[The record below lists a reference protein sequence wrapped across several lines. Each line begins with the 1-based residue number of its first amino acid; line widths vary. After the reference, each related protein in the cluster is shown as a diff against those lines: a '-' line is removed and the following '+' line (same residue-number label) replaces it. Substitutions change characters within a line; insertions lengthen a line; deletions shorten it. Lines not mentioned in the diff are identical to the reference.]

1 VHRLIRR
8 RQKPT
13 KEKDFKSGH
22 RFTSWRC
29 VRIGLTGRLLLLVVL
44 AVVPA
49 LVIQAWNEYDLRIAR
64 EDDIRQHVVEI
75 TRQFGEEIGV
85 LREGARQ
92 LLLALA
98 QLDPVKFRQP
108 EACGVLFKNLKSRYP
123 SYSLLGAADTAGQV
137 FCTSGPSA
145 LSSVWDQPFFT
156 RAMAQPELAVGNYWV
171 DPDSAEKMIHF
182 AERFENGEGHIAG
195 VVFAGLNLA
204 WLSDHLRERGLSPT
218 ASILIADREGN
229 IIARLPHPELLV
241 GKNMRASH
249 ERIMDGTEAGW
260 EETVGVDGTPRIFGF
275 VPPALRPKDFFLSAG
290 QSKTEAFAAIDRAT
304 LRGVG
309 LILAGLLAAIYAAWV
324 GGRKFIRRP
333 IEGLL
338 EVTSQWRN
346 GNYDSRA
353 HLEDHSSEIGL
364 LGSAFDQMADALA
377 ARHAAQRRAEE
388 ELRQLNVTLE
398 ARIRQRTVELESA
411 IRAKSQFLAN
421 MSHEIRTPLNGVLG
435 MLELV
440 RQTDLGPTQQRFVD
454 TARRSAGTLLGVI
467 NQILD
472 LSKIEA
478 GKIELEQSAF
488 DLRTVVEEVTEAF
501 ADSAYNKG
509 LELTCF
515 VPANLPTAL
524 VGDPGR
530 LRQILMNLISN
541 AVKFTESGEVS
552 VRVSMVDQVGSSAV
566 FSFEVIDT
574 GIGIPVEKQ
583 EHIFEAFAQADSS
596 TTRRYG
602 GTGLG
607 LTITRHFCEMMG
619 GSMSLASEP
628 GLGSKFRFTARFGL
642 REDLTEQLDAR
653 RKLVAGLAILV
664 VTGSARNREI
674 LTDQLS
680 ASGVLVDLA
689 ATAAE
694 ALAALRAKTSRPDQ
708 YAWAIIDHSL
718 TDLSGIELARA
729 IKSFPAN
736 ADLELIL
743 LAPFDQDSGK
753 AADSSFKY
761 VTKPI
766 RQSALWDILASWG
779 AEAVVRISNAA
790 RTPAL
795 QGPSAWGARVLLVE
809 DSPVNLEVCV
819 TILESMGCAVETA
832 TNGLQ
837 AIDRFAGDQ
846 FDLIFMDCQ
855 MPEMDGY
862 DATAEIRR
870 LEAIS
875 YRRTPIIALTGNVIE
890 GARERCLAAGMDDYL
905 AKPFTLDQMRAMLTQ
920 WLKSSSPHPKG
931 GLALLTASPP
941 PAELVDFAVLD
952 SLHHLQ
958 KDGREDVV
966 EQVLN
971 LFFEAAA
978 DLLGDLQEGV
988 ANNDAAR
995 LHDASHALKSVSAN
1009 VGAIA
1014 LSSHCRDLE
1023 AMAQSGAVAE
1033 AAAVVREI
1041 IEDYRASE
1049 ILLSSRLPKVA

>member
-1 VHRLIRR
+1 
-8 RQKPT
+8 
-13 KEKDFKSGH
+13 
-22 RFTSWRC
+22 
-29 VRIGLTGRLLLLVVL
+29 LTGRLLLLVIL
-44 AVVPA
+44 AIVPA
-49 LVIQAWNEYDLRIAR
+49 LVIQAWNEYDQRIAR

-92 LLLALA
+92 LLVALA

-108 EACGVLFKNLKSRYP
+108 EACDVLFANLKSRYP

-137 FCTSGPSA
+137 FCASGPTA
-145 LSSVWDQPFFT
+145 LSSVLDQPFYT
-156 RAMAQPELAVGNYWV
+156 RAMGQPGLAVGNYWI
-171 DPDSAEKMIHF
+171 DPDSGEKMIHF
-182 AERFENGEGHIAG
+182 AERFESGEGHIAG

-249 ERIMDGTEAGW
+249 ERIMDGAEAGW

-290 QSKTEAFAAIDRAT
+290 QSKTEAFAAIDRGT

-309 LILAGLLAAIYAAWV
+309 LILAGLFAAIYAAWV

-353 HLEDHSSEIGL
+353 HLADHSSEIGL

-398 ARIRQRTVELESA
+398 ARIRQRTIELESA

-478 GKIELEQSAF
+478 GKVELEQSAF
-488 DLRTVVEEVTEAF
+488 DLRAVVEEVTEAF

-530 LRQILMNLISN
+530 LRQILMNLIGN

-552 VRVSMVDQVGSSAV
+552 VRVRMVDEVGSSQV

-574 GIGIPVEKQ
+574 GIGISVEKQ

-607 LTITRHFCEMMG
+607 LTIARHFSEMMG
-619 GSMSLASEP
+619 GSMSLASQP
-628 GLGSKFRFTARFGL
+628 GLGSKFCFTARFGL
-642 REDLTEQLDAR
+642 TEELPEYIDAR
-653 RKLVAGLAILV
+653 RNLVAGLAILV

-674 LTDQLS
+674 LIDQLS
-680 ASGVLVDLA
+680 ARSVLVDLA
-689 ATAAE
+689 PTAVE
-694 ALAALRAKTSRPDQ
+694 ALAALRAKSSQ

-729 IKSFPAN
+729 IKSVPAN

-743 LAPFDQDSGK
+743 LAPFDQDIGK
-753 AADSSFKY
+753 SANSSFKY
-761 VTKPI
+761 ITKPI
-766 RQSALWDILASWG
+766 RQSALWDILASGG
-779 AEAVVRISNAA
+779 AKAVARISNAA
-790 RTPAL
+790 RASVL
-795 QGPSAWGARVLLVE
+795 QGSSAWGARVLLVE

-819 TILESMGCAVETA
+819 TILEGMGCVVETA
-832 TNGLQ
+832 TNGLH
-837 AIDRFAGDQ
+837 AIDRYAGGQ

-870 LEAIS
+870 REVIS
-875 YRRTPIIALTGNVIE
+875 HRRTPIIALTGNVIE

-905 AKPFTLDQMRAMLTQ
+905 PKPFTLDQIRAMLTV
-920 WLKSSSPHPKG
+920 WLKSASPHPKA
-931 GLALLTASPP
+931 GLALLPASPP

-952 SLHHLQ
+952 SLHYMQ
-958 KDGREDVV
+958 KDGRADVV
-966 EQVLN
+966 ERVLH

-988 ANNDAAR
+988 ASNDAAR
-995 LHDASHALKSVSAN
+995 LHNASHALKSVSAN

-1023 AMAQSGAVAE
+1023 AMAQSGTVAE

-1041 IEDYRASE
+1041 IEDYRAAE